1 MPWPSVLHLIVR
13 RLLTAVLVLFGVS
26 LFTFAVL
33 SILPGSAAEALL
45 GADATPEQTARL
57 EAELGLD
64 RPVVERYLEWFA
76 RALRGD
82 LGNAIASGQP
92 VSRLLLE
99 RWPVTVELVGL
110 AVLFSVGPAIAM
122 ALLAAR
128 RPGGLFDKT
137 SAVVS
142 MIGLSVPNYVVA
154 LLLVLVFSVNVRI
167 FPSIG
172 FTPITDSIVGN
183 IRSMTLPAV
192 ALGLS
197 FFAFYARFLRG
208 DLLEQLD
215 GQGYIVSARAKG
227 VGPWGVLLRHAFRNS
242 LFGLLTVVGL
252 NLGALIGNAVIIEQ
266 IFALPGIGRLL
277 LQAVNTRDVI
287 VVQAIVLF
295 MAVVTVLANLL
306 VDLAYAVL
314 DPRVRH
320 RAG

>member
-1 MPWPSVLHLIVR
+1 MQWPTVLDFILR
-13 RLLTAVLVLFGVS
+13 RLLTAVPVLFGVS
-26 LFTFAVL
+26 LLTFAIL
-33 SILPGSAAEALL
+33 SVLPGNAAESLL
-45 GADATPEQTARL
+45 GADATPEQAAQL

-64 RPVVERYLEWFA
+64 RPAVERYLRWLG

-82 LGNAIASGQP
+82 LGNALSSGQS
-92 VSRLLLE
+92 VSRLMLE
-99 RWPVTVELVGL
+99 RLPVTVELVGL
-110 AVLFSVGPAIAM
+110 ALLFSVGSAIVM

-128 RPGGLFDKT
+128 KPGGLLDKS

-154 LLLVLVFSVNVRI
+154 LLLVLVFSVNVRL

-172 FTPITDSIVGN
+172 FTPMTESIAGN
-183 IRSMTLPAV
+183 IRSMILPAV
-192 ALGLS
+192 ALGFS

-227 VGPWGVLLRHAFRNS
+227 VGPWGVLLRHALRNS
-242 LFGLLTVVGL
+242 LFGLVTVVGL
-252 NLGALIGNAVIIEQ
+252 NLGAMIGNAVIIEQ

-277 LQAVNTRDVI
+277 LQAINTRDVVI
-287 VVQAIVLF
+287 VQAIVLL

-320 RAG
+320 RLG

>member
-1 MPWPSVLHLIVR
+1 
-13 RLLTAVLVLFGVS
+13 
-26 LFTFAVL
+26 
-33 SILPGSAAEALL
+33 
-45 GADATPEQTARL
+45 
-57 EAELGLD
+57 
-64 RPVVERYLEWFA
+64 
-76 RALRGD
+76 
-82 LGNAIASGQP
+82 
-92 VSRLLLE
+92 
-99 RWPVTVELVGL
+99 
-110 AVLFSVGPAIAM
+110 
-122 ALLAAR
+122 
-128 RPGGLFDKT
+128 LFDKT